1 MGEES
6 EQFEEESE
14 FGEGWFGTG
23 GFGDGERNN
32 DTGDNSKDGSADS
45 TMDDS
50 EEEFSSS
57 VVACTVLRL
66 RVWSRGSVEDGVCDS
81 LTGSGTKIGKVGV
94 YVRNTRMYARKITVT
109 ATGRVITLFMV
120 VLRYGRQ

>member
-14 FGEGWFGTG
+14 FGEGWFGMG
-23 GFGDGERNN
+23 GFRDGERND
-32 DTGDNSKDGSADS
+32 DTGDNSEDGSADS

-57 VVACTVLRL
+57 VVACMALQL
-66 RVWSRGSVEDGVCDS
+66 RVWSGGSMEDGVRNS
-81 LTGSGTKIGKVGV
+81 LTGSGMKIGKVGV
-94 YVRNTRMYARKITVT
+94 YAHNTRMYARKITVT
-109 ATGRVITLFMV
+109 ATGRVITLFTV
-120 VLRYGRQ
+120 VLRYGGQ